1 MFLRFKNHVA
11 RWPVTPNET
20 DHALFRVY
28 QIIQI
33 GKLKRRRKG
42 IATKIYTTKL
52 ESLKN
57 NSKLQILEKRKRF
70 NNFSIHQDPRKF
82 QA

>member
-42 IATKIYTTKL
+42 VATKIYTTKL

-57 NSKLQILEKRKRF
+57 NSFPKFLEKRKRF
-70 NNFSIHQDPRKF
+70 LTFRYIKILEIR
-82 QA
+82 